1 MKNIFKKIYNTSRSR
16 FKAYIQGDEFELQVR
31 KWFKDDKKYNFR
43 TNYPEL
49 NKNSIV
55 LDIGGYYGDFAF
67 EINKK
72 YSSKV
77 LVFEPHP
84 IYFEKYRKRFQNNMN
99 ITVYNFGLSDTNETL
114 ELSNDGDASSFILTK
129 NDSYISCSIR
139 EFSSVYM
146 ELGLKEID
154 LIKLNIEGGEFQVLS
169 NIHQQI
175 GFNNFKNIQVQFH
188 NFVPN
193 AKEKRVA
200 LLKEISKS
208 HHPTFS
214 YPFVWENF
222 ERNGKS

>member
-1 MKNIFKKIYNTSRSR
+1 MISIFKKIYSTTKSR
-16 FKAYIQGDEFELQVR
+16 FKAYIQGDEFELQIR

-67 EINKK
+67 EINKR

-84 IYFEKYRKRFQNNMN
+84 VYFEKCRERFKNNTD
-99 ITVYNFGLSDTNETL
+99 ITVYNFGLSDKNETL
-114 ELSNDGDASSFILTK
+114 ELSNNGDSSSFILTK
-129 NDSYISCSIR
+129 HQNSISCSLR
-139 EFSSVYM
+139 EFSSVYK
-146 ELGLKEID
+146 ELKLKEVD
-154 LIKLNIEGGEFQVLS
+154 LIKLNIEGGEFQVLN
-169 NIHQQI
+169 NIHQQV
-175 GFNNFKNIQVQFH
+175 GFDNFKNIQVQFH

-193 AKEKRVA
+193 AKEKRET
-200 LLKEISKS
+200 LIQEILKS

-222 ERNGKS
+222 ERNSKT